1 MSDRHGGEPESL
13 GTELATIVK
22 EVTGRTPVPD
32 EYFCPQ
38 CHFLVKDANEEM
50 EEWFTANRPELFP
63 LAGPTMCRCVDAADL
78 EARRVQRKID
88 NMNLPKRELTG
99 PRTFENFDATLPGTA
114 EMLEVVKGWAE
125 GSLSESFLTLI
136 GITGSGKSHLLEAA
150 VAYFD
155 SIGMSVR
162 YERAEVMLNT
172 LRHTFRDVEEDY
184 GQDIQ
189 DVMDW
194 YDSFDVL
201 IIDDIGANRTT
212 QWGVGYMYL
221 MLDKRYADGRKVAIG
236 TNIIDDTEME
246 KAWGARIAS
255 RCFDKNSGI
264 VKVLWSEANDYR
276 KA

>member
-22 EVTGRTPVPD
+22 EVTGRTPVPF
-32 EYFCPQ
+32 EYFCPKCQ
-38 CHFLVKDANEEM
+38 FMVKDAGEEM
-50 EEWFTANRPELFP
+50 DEWFKANRPDLFP
-63 LAGPTMCRCVDAADL
+63 LGGAIMCRCVDAADL

-99 PRTFENFDATLPGTA
+99 PRTFENFSTEPPGTA
-114 EMLEVVKGWAE
+114 EMFEIVKAWAD
-125 GSLSESFLTLI
+125 GTLPESYLTLI

-150 VAYFD
+150 VAFMD
-155 SIGMSVR
+155 SKGMSVR

-194 YDSFDVL
+194 YDSFDAL
-201 IIDDIGANRTT
+201 IIDDIGANRVTE
-212 QWGVGYMYL
+212 WGVGYMYL

-236 TNIIDDTEME
+236 TNIIDATEME
-246 KAWGARIAS
+246 KAWDARIAS

>member
-1 MSDRHGGEPESL
+1 MSDRHGGEAESL
-13 GTELATIVK
+13 GAELATITK
-22 EVTGRTPVPD
+22 EILGRTSVPA
-32 EYFCPQ
+32 EYFCDE
-38 CHFLVKDANEEM
+38 CHFIVKDNGKEIG
-50 EEWFTANRPELFP
+50 EWLQANRADLFP
-63 LAGPTMCRCVDAADL
+63 LGGPMMCRCVDAADL

-114 EMLEVVKGWAE
+114 EMIEVVKGWAE

-155 SIGMSVR
+155 SIGVSAR

-194 YDSFDVL
+194 YDGFDVL
-201 IIDDIGANRTT
+201 IIDDIGANRVTE
-212 QWGVGYMYL
+212 WGVGYMYL

-236 TNIIDDTEME
+236 TNIIDDAEME
-246 KAWGARIAS
+246 KAWGARITS

>member
-22 EVTGRTPVPD
+22 EVTGRTPVPN
-32 EYFCPQ
+32 EYFCDQ
-38 CHFLVKDANEEM
+38 CHFLVKDAGEEM
-50 EEWFTANRPELFP
+50 EEWFKSNRPELFP
-63 LAGPTMCRCVDAADL
+63 LEGPTMCRCVDAADL

-99 PRTFENFDATLPGTA
+99 PLTFDNFDATLPGTG
-114 EMLEVVKGWAE
+114 EMFEIVKAWAD
-125 GSLSESFLTLI
+125 GTLPESFLTVI

-150 VAYFD
+150 VAHMD
-155 SIGMSVR
+155 ALGMSVR
-162 YERAEVMLNT
+162 YERAEVMLNM

-194 YDSFDVL
+194 YDGFDAL
-201 IIDDIGANRTT
+201 IIDDIGANRVTE
-212 QWGVGYMYL
+212 WGVGYMYL

-236 TNIIDDTEME
+236 TNIIDDAEME
-246 KAWGARIAS
+246 KAWGARITS

-264 VKVLWSEANDYR
+264 VRVLWSEANDYR